1 VPAHDQVTGQRPD
14 IPLSA
19 RRGVIPLIGPDLP
32 DELHIAL
39 ADGVKGVQGVQATVS
54 CARLQEHKARD
65 RCALCATRCA
75 ELDDLNLH
83 VKSPLANDLASRF
96 GDPLAHPA

>member
-1 VPAHDQVTGQRPD
+1 
-14 IPLSA
+14 
-19 RRGVIPLIGPDLP
+19 LP

-39 ADGVKGVQGVQATVS
+39 ADGVKGVHGVSFLRPPPGTQGSGPLRPV
-54 CARLQEHKARD
+54 RY
-65 RCALCATRCA
+65 RCA

-96 GDPLAHPA
+96 GDRHALTQLDSGIDDRAVVDGIQVGA

>member
-1 VPAHDQVTGQRPD
+1 MAV
-14 IPLSA
+14 A
-19 RRGVIPLIGPDLP
+19 RSDPDLP

-39 ADGVKGVQGVQATVS
+39 ADGVKGVQGVHGHTF

-96 GDPLAHPA
+96 GDPEHFQRGVLAPPFAGP

>member
-1 VPAHDQVTGQRPD
+1 M
-14 IPLSA
+14 
-19 RRGVIPLIGPDLP
+19 
-32 DELHIAL
+32 
-39 ADGVKGVQGVQATVS
+39 ATVS

-96 GDPLAHPA
+96 GGMEHFSIGSHQLSFRWL

>member
-1 VPAHDQVTGQRPD
+1 M
-14 IPLSA
+14 
-19 RRGVIPLIGPDLP
+19 
-32 DELHIAL
+32 
-39 ADGVKGVQGVQATVS
+39 ATVS

-96 GDPLAHPA
+96 GGLEHFSQGYRAPALARLWRNVTGPRGLRWVSV

>member
-1 VPAHDQVTGQRPD
+1 M
-14 IPLSA
+14 
-19 RRGVIPLIGPDLP
+19 
-32 DELHIAL
+32 
-39 ADGVKGVQGVQATVS
+39 ATVS
-54 CARLQEHKARD
+54 CAPLQEQKARD

-96 GDPLAHPA
+96 GMEYFPGGLPRHGARWLST